1 MPLVYFLIS
10 SGFLSFYDV
19 PAFMVPGKMGGWD
32 IRSIFR
38 KVEVGIRW
46 GMLNGEGWGV
56 RWQECWG
63 VYQSGFKQ
71 RSRTSRKYYIRR
83 FIARY

>member
-38 KVEVGIRW
+38 KVEVGNVEW
-46 GMLNGEGWGV
+46 GGLGSQMARVLGSVSVGV
-56 RWQECWG
+56 QAE
-63 VYQSGFKQ
+63 KQ
-71 RSRTSRKYYIRR
+71 NQ
-83 FIARY
+83 